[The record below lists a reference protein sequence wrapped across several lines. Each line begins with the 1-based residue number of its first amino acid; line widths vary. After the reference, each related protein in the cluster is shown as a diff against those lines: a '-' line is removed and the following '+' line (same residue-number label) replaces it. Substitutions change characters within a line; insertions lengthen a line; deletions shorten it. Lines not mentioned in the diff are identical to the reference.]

1 MKTVWLGVVGAALL
15 GALVSCGDTSV
26 KEPAGEVTVNVT
38 EQDGSAFSYTTRVD
52 FRPTL
57 KPVSE
62 LSADEAALLTA
73 LNGERARGGSCTD
86 PQGKVHVYAKTG
98 ELSLEANIYVA
109 AQGHAQAMVNGNFA
123 SHVNTSDISLRTPM
137 RRMVKAGYRPVAP
150 AQGKGELYFEESLA
164 FGQLTAAEV
173 VQAWKTESF
182 LHCRAIYIPLN
193 YGAVTVVNGRAGNQY
208 GRYWVLNTSGV
219 IMN

>member
-1 MKTVWLGVVGAALL
+1 MTMRVWAAGAAVTV
-15 GALVSCGDTSV
+15 ALVACGDTSV
-26 KEPAGEVTVNVT
+26 KEPADDVTVNVI
-38 EQDGSAFSYTTRVD
+38 EQDGSTFPYTTRTD

-62 LSADEAALLTA
+62 LSADEVALLSA
-73 LNGERARGGSCTD
+73 LNEERARGGACTD
-86 PQGKVHVYAKTG
+86 RQGVRRTYAPTG
-98 ELSLEANIYVA
+98 ALNLEANIYRA
-109 AQGHAQAMVNGNFA
+109 ARAHAQSMVDGNFA
-123 SHVNTSDISLRTPM
+123 SHINESDLTLRTPM
-137 RRMVKAGYRPVAP
+137 RRMVKAGYKPLAPV
-150 AQGKGELYFEESLA
+150 QGKGELYFEESLA
-164 FGQLTAAEV
+164 FGQLTAPDV

-193 YGAVTVVNGRAGNQY
+193 YGAVTVVDGRAGNRY

>member
-1 MKTVWLGVVGAALL
+1 MTMRVWAAGAAVAV
-15 GALVSCGDTSV
+15 ALVACGDTSV
-26 KEPAGEVTVNVT
+26 KEPADEVTVNVI
-38 EQDGSAFSYTTRVD
+38 EQDGSTFPYTTRAD

-62 LSADEAALLTA
+62 LSADEAALLSA
-73 LNGERARGGSCTD
+73 LNAERARGGSCTD
-86 PQGKVHVYAKTG
+86 PQGKVQVYAKTG
-98 ELSLEANIYVA
+98 ALSLEANIYA
-109 AQGHAQAMVNGNFA
+109 AARGHAQAMVDGNFA
-123 SHVNTSDISLRTPM
+123 SHINESDVTLRTPM

-150 AQGKGELYFEESLA
+150 VQGKGELYFEESLA

-193 YGAVTVVNGRAGNQY
+193 YGAVTVVDGRAGNRY